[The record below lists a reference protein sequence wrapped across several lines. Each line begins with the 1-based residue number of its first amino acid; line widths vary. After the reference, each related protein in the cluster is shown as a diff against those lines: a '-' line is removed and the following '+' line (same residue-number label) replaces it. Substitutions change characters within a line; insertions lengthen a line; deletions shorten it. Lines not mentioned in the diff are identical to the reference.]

1 MTKTMTEYDY
11 LEDARAILDII
22 NKRTSIQA
30 MSLLTVCLCTAI
42 EGLSTETRRQ
52 HRDII
57 MEGIGSVLDGKPL
70 CELKAND

>member
-52 HRDII
+52 HREII
-57 MEGIGSVLDGKPL
+57 IEGIASVLDGKL
-70 CELKAND
+70 VYGV

>member
-1 MTKTMTEYDY
+1 MTKTMTEDDY